1 VVAGHGGLIR
11 LVSDCSGK
19 VSARYGVGCMHD
31 VMTVREKQ
39 KFVRLVSI
47 GVRFEVLVG
56 ANIHC
61 DDYVISLISRSL
73 YVKCA
78 GPILDL

>member
-1 VVAGHGGLIR
+1 M
-11 LVSDCSGK
+11 
-19 VSARYGVGCMHD
+19 SARYGVGCVHN
-31 VMTVREKQ
+31 VMTGREKQ

-56 ANIHC
+56 VKIHS

>member
-1 VVAGHGGLIR
+1 MIR
-11 LVSDCSGK
+11 LVSGCSREM
-19 VSARYGVGCMHD
+19 SARYGVGCMHD
-31 VMTVREKQ
+31 VMTGWEKQ

>member
-1 VVAGHGGLIR
+1 MHNVMAG
-11 LVSDCSGK
+11 
-19 VSARYGVGCMHD
+19 
-31 VMTVREKQ
+31 REKQ
-39 KFVRLVSI
+39 KFVRLLSI

-56 ANIHC
+56 ASIHC
-61 DDYVISLISRSL
+61 DDYVMALIFRSL